1 MNKMTIP
8 IRGMHCKSCE
18 LLIEEQITKIPE
30 VEKVDASYVA
40 GRAKIWFQ
48 VKAPSRSALGQ
59 AIENAGY
66 KIGDKDKLPWLS
78 RNPRDYKQLFNAAAI
93 LLFIFILA
101 KWTGLGNIS
110 VNIGEKSIAMAP
122 VLGLVAGFSSCMA
135 LIGGL
140 VLGLSARHS
149 EIHPEVSRI
158 EKFRPHI
165 FFNLGRIL
173 GFALLGGL
181 IGLLGAALQPSV
193 KTLGVI
199 TIAVGGVMVFLGM
212 KLIEI
217 FPVLRDKN
225 ITLPKSISRALGI
238 HKENKEYSHRGAIIS
253 GALSFFL
260 PCGFT
265 QAMQLYAISTGS
277 FVQGA
282 LIMSL
287 FALGTAPGLLGVG
300 GLSSAFKGRSAKLF
314 FATAGLAV
322 IFLGIFNIT
331 NASRLVFP
339 SISSSADSE
348 QNYTPVNGSNEAS
361 PGEVQLVKAQYAI
374 DPGLSP
380 KTFTVKAGQPVKFE
394 INALEE
400 DYGCM
405 GSIMIP
411 GVYKKALFMNVG
423 TTVMEFTPKKK
434 GNFKITCAMG
444 LPHGTLKVE

>member
-1 MNKMTIP
+1 MTVP

-18 LLIEEQITKIPE
+18 LLLEEQIIKIPE
-30 VEKVDASYVA
+30 VEKVDVSHIA
-40 GRAKIWFQ
+40 GRAKVWFQ
-48 VKAPSRSALGQ
+48 GKAPSRIVLGQ
-59 AIENAGY
+59 AIEDAGY
-66 KIGDKDKLPWLS
+66 EMGDKDKLHWLS
-78 RNPRDYKQLFNAAAI
+78 RNPHDYKQLFFAAAI
-93 LLFIFILA
+93 LLLIFILA

-110 VNIGEKSIAMAP
+110 VNVGEKSIAMAP
-122 VLGLVAGFSSCMA
+122 VIGLVAGFSSCMA

-149 EIHPEVSRI
+149 EIHPEASRM

-165 FFNLGRIL
+165 FFNLGRVL
-173 GFALLGGL
+173 GFAFFGGL

-193 KTLGVI
+193 KTLGI
-199 TIAVGGVMVFLGM
+199 MTIVVGGVMIFLGM

-217 FPVLRDKN
+217 FPVLKDKS
-225 ITLPKSISRALGI
+225 ITLPKFISRALGI
-238 HKENKEYSHRGAIIS
+238 HKEKKEYSHKGAFIS
-253 GALSFFL
+253 GTLSFFL

-265 QAMQLYAISTGS
+265 QAMQLFAISTGS
-277 FVQGA
+277 VVQGA

-322 IFLGIFNIT
+322 IALGIFNIT

-339 SISSSADSE
+339 AIASSANSE
-348 QNYTPVNGSNEAS
+348 QNYTPVSDSNEVDAKV
-361 PGEVQLVKAQYAI
+361 VQIVKAQYAI

-380 KTFTVKAGQPVKFE
+380 KTFTVKAGQPVRFE
-394 INALEE
+394 ISVLEE

-411 GVYKKALFMNVG
+411 GVYQTAQFMKVG

-434 GNFKITCAMG
+434 GDFRITCAMG

>member
-1 MNKMTIP
+1 MNKIIVP

-18 LLIEEQITKIPE
+18 LLIEEEINKISE
-30 VEKVDASYVA
+30 VEKVDVSHVA
-40 GRAKIWFQ
+40 GRVKVWFQ
-48 VKAPSRSALGQ
+48 GRAPSRSVLSR
-59 AIENAGY
+59 AIQDAGY
-66 KIGDKDKLPWLS
+66 EIGDKDNLPWFS
-78 RNPRDYKQLFNAAAI
+78 RSPEDYKQLFNAAVI
-93 LLFIFILA
+93 LLLIFILA
-101 KWTGLGNIS
+101 KWFSLGSIN
-110 VNIGEKSIAMAP
+110 VNIGEKSIAMAG
-122 VLGLVAGFSSCMA
+122 VIGLVAGFSSCMA

-149 EIHPEVSRI
+149 ELHPEASRM

-165 FFNLGRIL
+165 FFNLGRVL
-173 GFALLGGL
+173 GFAFFGGL
-181 IGLLGAALQPSV
+181 IGLLGSALQPSV
-193 KTLGVI
+193 KTLGI
-199 TIAVGGVMVFLGM
+199 MTIVVGGVMIFLGL

-225 ITLPKSISRALGI
+225 ITLPKFISRALGI
-238 HKENKEYSHRGAIIS
+238 HKENKEYSHRGAFIS

-287 FALGTAPGLLGVG
+287 FALGTAPGLLGLG

-322 IFLGIFNIT
+322 ITLGIFNIT

-339 SISSSADSE
+339 SIGSSSDSE
-348 QNYTPVNGSNEAS
+348 QNYTPAGGSNAAGS
-361 PGEVQLVKAQYAI
+361 GEVQLVKAQYAI

-380 KTFTVKAGQPVKFE
+380 KTFTVKAGQPVRFE
-394 INALEE
+394 INVLEE

-411 GVYKKALFMNVG
+411 GVYQKALFMNVG

-444 LPHGTLKVE
+444 LPHGTLRVE